1 VNTDPSPPRPTEQQL
16 ISAIAALDPE
26 ARARVERVLDAQ
38 LEPGPRDWTS
48 TGRELGIDQAADPDG
63 YIHAVWPKEVW
74 RNHRV
79 YFIQAGEP
87 DEKGFATVKIGFST
101 DVDKRLRQLQ
111 TASASPL
118 KLLEC
123 AIGTQAIEGFIHRVL
138 RHRHLRGE
146 WFRIHPD
153 DISYALA
160 CMMEE
165 GISAW

>member
-1 VNTDPSPPRPTEQQL
+1 VSEPTTPQPTVQQL
-16 ISAIAALDPE
+16 IAAIDALDPE
-26 ARARVERVLDAQ
+26 ARARVARKLETLD
-38 LEPGPRDWTS
+38 PGLRDWTS

-111 TASASPL
+111 TASALPL

-123 AIGTQAIEGFIHRVL
+123 TIGTQAIEGFIHRVL

-153 DISYALA
+153 DISLALA
-160 CMMEE
+160 CMIDE